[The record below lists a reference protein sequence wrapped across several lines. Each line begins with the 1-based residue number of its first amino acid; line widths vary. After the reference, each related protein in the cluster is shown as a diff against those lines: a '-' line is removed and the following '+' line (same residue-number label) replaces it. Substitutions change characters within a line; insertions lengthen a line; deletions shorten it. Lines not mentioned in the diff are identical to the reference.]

1 MSWVP
6 HQTIKRAYLR
16 PLRKMQLSS
25 SDMAMRDSSERDVDL
40 AATGRRRYKWR
51 WDAAMTMQGHAR

>member
-1 MSWVP
+1 
-6 HQTIKRAYLR
+6 
-16 PLRKMQLSS
+16 MQLSS